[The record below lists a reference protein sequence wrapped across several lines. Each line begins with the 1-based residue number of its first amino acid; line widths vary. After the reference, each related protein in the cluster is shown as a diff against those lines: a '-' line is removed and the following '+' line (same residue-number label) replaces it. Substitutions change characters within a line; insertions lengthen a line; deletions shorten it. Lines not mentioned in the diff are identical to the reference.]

1 MGFALLSTIRR
12 IDRRA
17 MGDEREPS
25 SNDRDTDDRDPL
37 DDPGPGG
44 QLAGL
49 RPRCA
54 RADPGGR
61 EVKAWVADLSSPE
74 PRARRQAVLK
84 LGNVGDDDPAA
95 ADALAGS
102 LDDPDP
108 LARRDAILAVA
119 KLKKPSA
126 AIRGRLETLS
136 RSDEDP
142 RARDLARKAVVRLGG
157 VE

>member
-1 MGFALLSTIRR
+1 MWA
-12 IDRRA
+12 
-17 MGDEREPS
+17 DE
-25 SNDRDTDDRDPL
+25 
-37 DDPGPGG
+37 
-44 QLAGL
+44 
-49 RPRCA
+49 
-54 RADPGGR
+54 
-61 EVKAWVADLSSPE
+61 
-74 PRARRQAVLK
+74 
-84 LGNVGDDDPAA
+84 DPAA

-108 LARRDAILAVA
+108 LVRRDAILAVA

-126 AIRGRLETLS
+126 AIRRRLETLS